1 MQWVL
6 NSKAEE
12 RSRVKV
18 DFVARAEAAYD
29 LHKQQ
34 DHTGDHQRPQ
44 PKEKHHHKDVSPLW
58 VNMMGPNMSAL
69 LTDKQ
74 KQGIKFS
81 DFISVAFD
89 FPHDLP
95 YMAFDLLTHLA
106 AHQF

>member
-1 MQWVL
+1 MQWIL
-6 NSKAEE
+6 NGKAEE
-12 RSRVKV
+12 RSQVKV
-18 DFVARAEAAYD
+18 DFIAQAEAKYNQKRKETAEQ
-29 LHKQQ
+29 K
-34 DHTGDHQRPQ
+34 
-44 PKEKHHHKDVSPLW
+44 PKPKARKSEHKDVSPLW

-81 DFISVAFD
+81 DFISIPFD
-89 FPHDLP
+89 FPNDLP